1 MKLIKNWLGSLVL
14 LIIGV
19 AACVRVLG
27 QYNILREA
35 RITNAEIVGKMEKY
49 QEENEKWRMKIQ
61 YATSSAFLEQQ
72 VRNQMGMGKATDMWI
87 DEVNEPDLDLYPKAE
102 IKENRNK
109 WQKWIDLFTR

>member
-1 MKLIKNWLGSLVL
+1 MKLIKNWLGSVIL

-19 AACVRVLG
+19 AACVRVFG

-35 RITNAEIVGKMEKY
+35 RITNAEIIGKIEKY
-49 QEENEKWRMKIQ
+49 REENEKWKMKIQ

-72 VRNQMGMGKATDMWI
+72 VRNQFGMGNTTDVWV
-87 DEVNEPDLDLYPKAE
+87 DEINEPDLDLYPKTE
-102 IKENRNK
+102 IKDSKNN